1 MVYTVG
7 EMARLETFQH
17 QRPPKNMRDDDLPE
31 EFRAIR
37 QELKNAPIG

>member
-17 QRPPKNMRDDDLPE
+17 QRPPKTCVTTI
-31 EFRAIR
+31 FR
-37 QELKNAPIG
+37 KNFAPSGRS